1 MEDLELSTSTL
12 PDFVQLV
19 KQRTNVKETFDP
31 HQIMVNK
38 KQDVPTPTVQETDLE
53 TLQNFCNEHGI
64 VGFNCGRMSPI
75 AALSMLKAQMGI
87 VDGPIEQRVPY
98 GYQKCESSKNS
109 QKSILHG

>member
-1 MEDLELSTSTL
+1 MEDLELNTSTL

-19 KQRTNVKETFDP
+19 KQRTTGIKETFDP

-38 KQDVPTPTVQETDLE
+38 KQDVPLPTVQETDLE

-87 VDGPIEQRVPY
+87 VDVPFEERY
-98 GYQKCESSKNS
+98 SSNNNNS
-109 QKSILHG
+109 QKTILHG